1 MTFEKT
7 FCTSPW
13 FHMRINNSGTY
24 EACRWQN
31 KNVAT
36 RIDLEHNIRNQAPL
50 NYFQTT
56 MSGLRQQLLDGQAPD
71 MCRDCHVMEQH
82 NKVSGRLRQLL
93 KAGVQESMFEKT
105 LAGSPLR
112 TYLDYSDQNQGHTTR
127 TVADWQ
133 IDLGNHCNSACVFCA
148 PESSSRLAAEFVKLG
163 IIDQVPRAS
172 WCEDPALVEKF
183 IKDLQACDHLH
194 YLHFIGGET
203 LITPGFEKILTALID
218 CGLADQIT
226 IGFTTNLTVW
236 QDNIVDLLTQFK
248 NVNLGVSIETMTVLN
263 DYVRWPSQIDKVTAL
278 LDRWIKTGRK
288 HNWLIQLRI
297 TPTCLTLHELHT
309 VYDYAW
315 QHKIAVESCNFIDRP
330 EFMRI
335 GVLPWEYRA
344 WASQNLSNWID
355 RHQTANTDTIINTRD
370 PNRAHDQIL
379 QDAQSYLNYLDQVPN
394 ESHRLPD
401 LVDYLKRLESSRGN
415 SIINYLSDYETL
427 FRSAGY

>member
-1 MTFEKT
+1 MTFKKT

-31 KNVAT
+31 KNVST
-36 RIDLEHNIRNQAPL
+36 RIDPEHNIRSQTPL
-50 NYFQTT
+50 TYFQIT
-56 MSGLRQQLLDGQAPD
+56 MSGLRQELLDGQAPA
-71 MCRDCHVMEQH
+71 MCRDCHAMEQH
-82 NKVSGRLRQLL
+82 GKVSGRLRQLL
-93 KAGVQESMFEKT
+93 KAGVQENMFEKT

-112 TYLDYSDQNQGHTTR
+112 TDLDYSNQNQGHTNR
-127 TVADWQ
+127 TVLDWQ
-133 IDLGNHCNSACVFCA
+133 IDLGNHCNSACVFCS
-148 PESSSRLAAEFVKLG
+148 PESSSRLATEFLQLG
-163 IIDQVPRAS
+163 MIDQVPRAS
-172 WCEDPALVEKF
+172 WCEDPVLLEKF
-183 IKDLQACDHLH
+183 VKDLQACDHLH

-203 LITPGFEKILTALID
+203 LITPGFEKILTALIA

-236 QDNIVDLLTQFK
+236 QDDIVNLLTQFK
-248 NVNLGVSIETMTVLN
+248 NVNLGVSVETMTALN
-263 DYVRWPSQIDKVTAL
+263 DYVRWPSKIDKVNDL
-278 LDRWIKTGRK
+278 LDRWIKTGRE
-288 HNWLIQLRI
+288 HNWLVQLRI

-315 QHKIAVESCNFIDRP
+315 QKNISVESCNFIDRP

-335 GVLPWEYRA
+335 SVLPWEHRA
-344 WASQNLSNWID
+344 WARQNLSNWID
-355 RHQTANTDTIINTRD
+355 RHRIATTDTVVNTRD

-379 QDAQSYLNYLDQVPN
+379 QDARSYLNYLDQAPN

-401 LVDYLKRLESSRGN
+401 LVVYLKRLESGRGN
-415 SIINYLSDYETL
+415 SIVNYLPDYESL

>member
-1 MTFEKT
+1 
-7 FCTSPW
+7 
-13 FHMRINNSGTY
+13 MRINNSGTY

-36 RIDLEHNIRNQAPL
+36 RIDLEHNVRNQAPL

-56 MSGLRQQLLDGQAPD
+56 MSGIRQQLLDGHAPD
-71 MCRDCHVMEQH
+71 MCRDCYAMEQH
-82 NKVSGRLRQLL
+82 NKISGRLRQLL
-93 KAGVQESMFEKT
+93 KAGIQETMFEKT

-112 TYLDYSDQNQGHTTR
+112 ADLDYSNQNQGHTKR
-127 TVADWQ
+127 TVLDWQ
-133 IDLGNHCNSACVFCA
+133 IDLGNHCNSACVFCG
-148 PESSSRLAAEFVKLG
+148 PESSSRLATEFLQLG
-163 IIDQVPRAS
+163 MINQVPRAS
-172 WCEDPALVEKF
+172 WCEDPVLLEKF
-183 IKDLQACDHLH
+183 IKDLLACDHLH

-203 LITPGFEKILTALID
+203 LITPGFEKILTALIAN
-218 CGLADQIT
+218 GLSDQIT

-236 QDNIVDLLTQFK
+236 QDDIVDLLTQFK
-248 NVNLGVSIETMTVLN
+248 NVNLGMSIEATTALN
-263 DYVRWPSQIDKVTAL
+263 DYVRWPSQINKVTRL
-278 LDRWIKTGRK
+278 LDRWIETGHK

-315 QHKIAVESCNFIDRP
+315 QQNISVESCNFIDRP

-335 GVLPWEYRA
+335 SVLPWEYRA
-344 WASQNLSNWID
+344 WARQNLSNWID
-355 RHQTANTDTIINTRD
+355 RHQNANTDTVVNTRD

-379 QDAQSYLNYLDQVPN
+379 QDAQSYLNYLDQAPD
-394 ESHRLPD
+394 ESHRLVN

-415 SIINYLSDYETL
+415 SIITYLPKYETL

>member
-1 MTFEKT
+1 MG
-7 FCTSPW
+7 
-13 FHMRINNSGTY
+13 INNSGTY

-36 RIDLEHNIRNQAPL
+36 RIDPEHNIRNQAPL
-50 NYFQTT
+50 TYFQTT
-56 MSGLRQQLLDGQAPD
+56 MSGLRQQLLDGQAPA
-71 MCRDCHVMEQH
+71 MCRDCYTMEQH
-82 NKVSGRLRQLL
+82 GKISGRLRQLL
-93 KAGVQESMFEKT
+93 KAGVQETVFEKT

-112 TYLDYSDQNQGHTTR
+112 KDLDYSNQNQGHTNR
-127 TVADWQ
+127 TVLDWQ
-133 IDLGNHCNSACVFCA
+133 IDLGNHCNSACVFCG
-148 PESSSRLAAEFVKLG
+148 PESSSRMAAEFVQLG
-163 IIDQVPRAS
+163 MIGQVPQAS
-172 WCEDPALVEKF
+172 WCEDPALLEKF
-183 IKDLQACDHLH
+183 VKDLQSCDHLH

-203 LITPGFEKILTALID
+203 LITPGFEKILTALIN
-218 CGLADQIT
+218 CGLADKIT

-248 NVNLGVSIETMTVLN
+248 NVNLGVSIETMTALN

-288 HNWLIQLRI
+288 HDWLVQLRI
-297 TPTCLTLHELHT
+297 TPTCLTLHELYT

-335 GVLPWEYRA
+335 GVLPWEYRT
-344 WASQNLSNWID
+344 WARQNLSNWID
-355 RHQTANTDTIINTRD
+355 QHQTANTDTIINTRD
-370 PNRAHDQIL
+370 PNNAHAQIL
-379 QDAQSYLNYLDQVPN
+379 QDARSYLNYLDQAPN
-394 ESHRLPD
+394 ESHRLVN

-415 SIINYLSDYETL
+415 SIVNYLPEYETL

>member
-1 MTFEKT
+1 
-7 FCTSPW
+7 
-13 FHMRINNSGTY
+13 MRINNSGTY

-56 MSGLRQQLLDGQAPD
+56 MSGLRQQLLDGHAPA
-71 MCRDCHVMEQH
+71 MCRDCHAMEH
-82 NKVSGRLRQLL
+82 HGKVSGRLRQLL
-93 KAGVQESMFEKT
+93 KAGVQKTWFEKT

-112 TYLDYSDQNQGHTTR
+112 TDLDYSDQNKGHTTR

-133 IDLGNHCNSACVFCA
+133 IDLGNHCNSACVFCG
-148 PESSSRLAAEFVKLG
+148 PESSSRMAAEFVRLG
-163 IIDQVPRAS
+163 MINQVPRAS
-172 WCEDPALVEKF
+172 WCEDPELLEKF
-183 IKDLQACDHLH
+183 VKDLQACDQLH

-236 QDNIVDLLTQFK
+236 RDDIVKLLTRFK
-248 NVNLGVSIETMTVLN
+248 NVNLGMSVETMTALN
-263 DYVRWPSQIDKVTAL
+263 DYVRWPSQIDKATGL
-278 LDRWIKTGRK
+278 LDSWVETGRK
-288 HNWLIQLRI
+288 HDWIIQLRI

-315 QHKIAVESCNFIDRP
+315 QHKIAVESCNFIDNP

-335 GVLPWEYRA
+335 GVLPWEQRA
-344 WASQNLSNWID
+344 RARQNLSDWID
-355 RHQTANTDTIINTRD
+355 QHQTANSDTVVNTRD

-379 QDAQSYLNYLDQVPN
+379 QDARSYLNYLDRAPD
-394 ESHRLPD
+394 ESNRLPD
-401 LVDYLKRLESSRGN
+401 LVGYLKRLESNRGN
-415 SIINYLSDYETL
+415 SIVTYLPEYETL

>member
-1 MTFEKT
+1 
-7 FCTSPW
+7 
-13 FHMRINNSGTY
+13 MRINNSGTY

-31 KNVAT
+31 KNVET
-36 RIDLEHNIRNQAPL
+36 RVNLEHNVRNQTPL

-56 MSGLRQQLLDGQAPD
+56 MSGLRQQLLDGQSPA
-71 MCRDCHVMEQH
+71 MCRDCYAMETH
-82 NKVSGRLRQLL
+82 NKVSGRRRQLL
-93 KAGVQESMFEKT
+93 KAGVQETMFEKT
-105 LAGSPLR
+105 LASSPLR
-112 TYLDYSDQNQGHTTR
+112 ADLDYSNQNQGHTNR

-133 IDLGNHCNSACVFCA
+133 IDLGNHCNSSCVFCS
-148 PESSSRLAAEFVKLG
+148 PESSSRMAAEFVQLG
-163 IIDQVPRAS
+163 MIKQVPRAS
-172 WCEDPALVEKF
+172 WCEDPALLEKF
-183 IKDLQACDHLH
+183 VKDLQACDHLH

-218 CGLADQIT
+218 CGFADQIT

-236 QDNIVDLLTQFK
+236 KDNIVDLLTQFQ
-248 NVNLGVSIETMTVLN
+248 NVNLGMSIETMTALN
-263 DYVRWPSQIDKVTAL
+263 DYVRWPSQINQVTDL
-278 LDRWIKTGRK
+278 LDRWVNTGYK

-315 QHKIAVESCNFIDRP
+315 QQKIAVESCNFIDRP

-335 GVLPWEYRA
+335 GVLPPEQRVRA
-344 WASQNLSNWID
+344 RQNLSNWID
-355 RHQTANTDTIINTRD
+355 QHQTANTDTVVNTRD

-394 ESHRLPD
+394 ESDRLPD
-401 LVDYLKRLESSRGN
+401 LVDYLKRLESGRGN
-415 SIINYLSDYETL
+415 SIVTYLPEYETL

>member
-36 RIDLEHNIRNQAPL
+36 RIDSDHNIRSQTPL
-50 NYFQTT
+50 TYFQTT
-56 MSGLRQQLLDGQAPD
+56 MSGLRQELLDGQAPA
-71 MCRDCHVMEQH
+71 MCRDCHAMEQH
-82 NKVSGRLRQLL
+82 GKVSGRLRQLL
-93 KAGVQESMFEKT
+93 KAGVQETVFEKT

-112 TYLDYSDQNQGHTTR
+112 TDLDYSDQNQGHTNR
-127 TVADWQ
+127 TVLDWQ
-133 IDLGNHCNSACVFCA
+133 IDLGNHCNSACVFCG
-148 PESSSRLAAEFVKLG
+148 PESSSRMAAEFVQLG
-163 IIDQVPRAS
+163 MIDQMPQAS
-172 WCEDPALVEKF
+172 WCEDPVLLEKF
-183 IKDLQACDHLH
+183 VKDLQACDNLH

-203 LITPGFEKILTALID
+203 LITPGFEKILTALIN

-226 IGFTTNLTVW
+226 IGFTTNLTIW
-236 QDNIVDLLTQFK
+236 RDNIVELLTQFK
-248 NVNLGVSIETMTVLN
+248 NVNLGVSVETMTVLN
-263 DYVRWPSQIDKVTAL
+263 DYVRWPSQIDQVTGL
-278 LDRWIKTGRK
+278 LDRWIETGRK
-288 HNWLIQLRI
+288 HNWLVQLRI

-315 QHKIAVESCNFIDRP
+315 QHKITVESCNFIDRP

-344 WASQNLSNWID
+344 WARQNLSNWID
-355 RHQTANTDTIINTRD
+355 RHRIRNTNTVINTRD

-379 QDAQSYLNYLDQVPN
+379 QDAQSYLNYLDQAPN
-394 ESHRLPD
+394 ESHRLPN
-401 LVDYLKRLESSRGN
+401 LVDYLKRLESNRGN
-415 SIINYLSDYETL
+415 SIVNYLPEYETL